1 MANSPYDI
9 SLSSLTFDE
18 NISAGSVIATISAS
32 DSDQSDGHSF
42 ALDGDFIRGKSFY
55 GDNSSF
61 SIEGNQLKINISPDH
76 EAKDLYHNTDQRKP
90 YLIRIK
96 TTDSDGNTYAKDI
109 EVTTND
115 LNEAPDDIDLR
126 PVNPFESDFTY
137 LIEENISPDNYIA
150 TISKSDPDFGYF
162 SGGEL
167 SFASGVGDEDNSSFI
182 IKNHYYLYI
191 KDKPDYE
198 IKDSYS
204 FRLKLSDNGGLS
216 YEEAFTI
223 NVENLYDE
231 KPTDIKL
238 STTNFDENIGTD
250 ALIAIVTTTDPD
262 SNDSHSY
269 SLVEGIGDDDND
281 KFKIQWKS
289 KNPYFNHIYPY
300 SFYLVTGY
308 WDVNYEN
315 KSSYNIR
322 VRSTDNGGNF
332 YEEPFTLQVNDINET
347 PSSTLLSSY
356 NFNENISPG
365 TTIASLSTKDDIGD
379 THVYKLL
386 DGTIGTSYG
395 KAINEN
401 SFFTI
406 EDNLLKI
413 NSKPN
418 YEEKFEY
425 NFYLQT
431 TSSDGNV
438 QSQVITLK
446 VNNLVEKAPTSLTT
460 TATTTSD
467 STPTITGSAEADST
481 VKLYSGTTLLGSA
494 TADSDGAFSITSSTL
509 SEGSYSLTATATD
522 AAGNISSTSDPLS
535 ITFDKT
541 VPEAPTSLTTTAITT
556 NDTTPTIT
564 GSAKAG
570 STVKLYSGT
579 TLLGSA
585 TAESDGAFSITSSTL
600 SEGSYS
606 LTATAT
612 NEEGNASSA
621 SDSLSITVDTTD
633 PMITGPSGS
642 AGEITSNKS
651 INETETNVTNFTA
664 NETVTWS
671 LNGGADHLLFNINGK
686 TGALSFSAAQDYENP
701 SDSDKSN
708 DYVVVV
714 RATDSAGNTSDQT
727 ATINIYSLTTDD
739 LIMSTA
745 DIADIHLWSG
755 DDHTIKLYISPG
767 GDNWNIYSSALGS
780 QVNTSTITP
789 TATQYSAIRETIS
802 KLNDVL
808 TLEIMEVNTL
818 ADADAPI
825 LIHNLEDGY
834 AVGGQ
839 WNPSYNNPVHLTMTG
854 DIPSSNMSAESWK
867 KVFIHELGHLLGLE
881 HPWDNSDGDAAFLN
895 QSASIG
901 SQTVM
906 GWHDEY
912 DRQVMNWYQDID
924 LKALKEIWNTENISK
939 HIIGQSYLLKGI
951 KDFDGNLHANTGS
964 VSDELKSS
972 YKYQGS
978 LDINNDEVLEAI
990 YTNKVS
996 GRWAAGK
1003 INSSTSR
1010 INYEDHGA
1018 GGGTRVVGI
1027 YDDPLISVGLANG
1040 GFLEDGVTPAPAQFG
1055 ATGSDRYTDLNGDGD
1070 FDDANEDRL
1079 ALNSQVRFQNDLLKD
1094 NLTIKHSG
1102 DYNGDGFQE
1111 VYWKTNNADIYL
1123 RSLMHSDGN
1132 IQYAN
1137 YQNQS
1142 QMNDYLTSYGYGT
1155 VISDII

>member
-1 MANSPYDI
+1 MTNSPNDI
-9 SLSSLTFDE
+9 SLSSLTFNE
-18 NISAGSVIATISAS
+18 NISADSVIATISAS
-32 DSDQSDGHSF
+32 DSDQADGHSF
-42 ALDGDFIRGKSFY
+42 ALDSDY
-55 GDNSSF
+55 GDNSLF
-61 SIEGNQLKINISPDH
+61 SIVGNQLKINISPDH
-76 EAKDLYHNTDQRKP
+76 EAKDLYHNTDRRKP

-115 LNEAPDDIDLR
+115 LNEAPDDIDLK
-126 PVNPFESDFTY
+126 PVNVFESDFTY
-137 LIEENISPDNYIA
+137 LIEENISAGSHIA
-150 TISKSDPDFGYF
+150 RIEKSDPDFGQ
-162 SGGEL
+162 GGAL
-167 SFASGVGDEDNSSFI
+167 SFASGAGDEDNSSFTI
-182 IKNHYYLYI
+182 DDYYLYI

-198 IKDSYS
+198 NQTSYS
-204 FRLKLSDNGGLS
+204 FRLKLTDNEGLT

-231 KPTDIKL
+231 KPTDINL
-238 STTNFDENIGTD
+238 SISNFDENVGTD
-250 ALIAIVTTTDPD
+250 ALLAIVTTTDPD

-269 SLVEGIGDDDND
+269 SLVEGIGDDDNH
-281 KFKIQWKS
+281 KFGITWTAKRYTGQ
-289 KNPYFNHIYPY
+289 YY
-300 SFYLVTGY
+300 FYLVTGY
-308 WDVNYEN
+308 WTADYEN

-332 YEEPFTLQVNDINET
+332 YEESFTIQVNDINET
-347 PSSTLLSSY
+347 PDSTTLSSY

-365 TTIASLSTKDDIGD
+365 TAIASLSTKDDIGD

-395 KAINEN
+395 RAINEN

-418 YEEKFEY
+418 YEEKSEY

-431 TSSDGNV
+431 TSSDGNI

-446 VNNLVEKAPTSLTT
+446 VNNLVENAPTSLTT

-467 STPTITGSAEADST
+467 STPTITGSAEVGST

-509 SEGSYSLTATATD
+509 SQGSYSLTATATD

-535 ITFDKT
+535 ITL

-564 GSAKAG
+564 GSAEAD

-579 TLLGSA
+579 TLLGTA
-585 TAESDGAFSITSSTL
+585 TADSDGAFSITSSTL

-612 NEEGNASSA
+612 NQAGNASSA

-642 AGEITSNKS
+642 AGEITSNKL
-651 INETETNVTNFTA
+651 INETKTDVTNFTA

-671 LNGGADHLLFNINGK
+671 LNGGADHLLFNINAK
-686 TGALSFSAAQDYENP
+686 TGALSFSTAQDYENP
-701 SDSDKSN
+701 SDTDNRN

-714 RATDSAGNTSDQT
+714 RAKDSAGNISDQT

-745 DIADIHLWSG
+745 DIADIYLWSG

-789 TATQYSAIRETIS
+789 TATQYSAIRDTIS
-802 KLNDVL
+802 KLNDIL
-808 TLEIMEVNTL
+808 TLEIKEVNTL
-818 ADADAPI
+818 AEADAPI

-839 WNPSYNNPVHLTMTG
+839 WNPTYNNPVHLTMTG
-854 DIPSSNMSAESWK
+854 DIPSSNMSTESWK

-881 HPWDNSDGDAAFLN
+881 HPWDNSDGDAAFTN

-924 LKALKEIWNTENISK
+924 LNALKEIWNTEDISK
-939 HIIGQSYLLKGI
+939 HIIGQSYILKGI

-972 YKYQGS
+972 YKYQGN
-978 LDINNDEVLEAI
+978 LDINNDGVLEAI
-990 YTNKVS
+990 FTNKVS
-996 GRWAAGK
+996 GRWTAGK

-1010 INYEDHGA
+1010 IDYEDHGV

-1055 ATGSDRYTDLNGDGD
+1055 ATGADRYTDLNGDGD
-1070 FDDANEDRL
+1070 FDDNNEDRL

-1142 QMNDYLTSYGYGT
+1142 QMNDYLTSYGYGA